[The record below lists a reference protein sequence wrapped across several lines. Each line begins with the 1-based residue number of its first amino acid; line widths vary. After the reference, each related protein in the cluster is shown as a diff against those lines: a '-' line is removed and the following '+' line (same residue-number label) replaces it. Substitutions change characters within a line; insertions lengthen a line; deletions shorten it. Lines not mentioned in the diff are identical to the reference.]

1 MLPANGDEPPE
12 PGQERVLVGSDPL
25 SGDSMISAA
34 RILPRPDAANAP
46 GRVSSE
52 SRSMT
57 PHARLVV
64 FADVDGVLGDL
75 PGGAFFAGAAATLKP
90 LSRDN
95 VPLVLCSSRTRAEIE
110 AIQQELGIRHPFVCE
125 SGGAVFIPGGYFE
138 FNVPGARD
146 LAGYEAVEYGRPY
159 AEVVRILHRTAERL
173 AIDIVGF
180 SDMSVEEVARD
191 CHVPLLQARLAKLR
205 EYGERFRVLDSN
217 ESTRSRLVRGLNTTR
232 LRCVTGE
239 RYDYV
244 GAPVNTSLGVNL
256 LCGLYQ
262 HGDED
267 VLTVGIEG
275 RMADDTLLRQVDRRV
290 TMSRAAPAEGGVD
303 AVRWAEAIV
312 GIAEELRRQEW
323 SRLATV
329 RGDHR

>member
-1 MLPANGDEPPE
+1 
-12 PGQERVLVGSDPL
+12 
-25 SGDSMISAA
+25 
-34 RILPRPDAANAP
+34 
-46 GRVSSE
+46 
-52 SRSMT
+52 MT
-57 PHARLVV
+57 SNSRLVV
-64 FADVDGVLGDL
+64 FVDLDGVLGDL
-75 PGGAFFAGAAATLKP
+75 HGGAFFADAAATLKP
-90 LSRDN
+90 LRRNDI
-95 VPLVLCSSRTRAEIE
+95 PLVLCSSRTRAEIE

-125 SGGAVFIPGGYFE
+125 RGSAVFIPEGYFG
-138 FNVPGARD
+138 FNVPRARD

-217 ESTRSRLVRGLNTTR
+217 ESTRSRLVRGLNATR

-244 GAPVNTSLGVNL
+244 GAPVDASLGVNL

-262 HGDED
+262 HADED

-275 RMADDTLLRQVDRRV
+275 RVAGDTLLRQVDRRMN
-290 TMSRAAPAEGGVD
+290 MSHEDPAKGGAD
-303 AVRWAEAIV
+303 AVSWAEAIV
-312 GIAEELRRQEW
+312 DLANELRCQE
-323 SRLATV
+323 SPGLTTAS
-329 RGDHR
+329 GDHR

>member
-1 MLPANGDEPPE
+1 
-12 PGQERVLVGSDPL
+12 
-25 SGDSMISAA
+25 
-34 RILPRPDAANAP
+34 
-46 GRVSSE
+46 
-52 SRSMT
+52 MT
-57 PHARLVV
+57 PNSRLVV

-75 PGGAFFAGAAATLKP
+75 HGGAFFADAAATLKP
-90 LSRDN
+90 LRRDD
-95 VPLVLCSSRTRAEIE
+95 VPLVLCSSRTRAELE

-125 SGGAVFIPGGYFE
+125 SGGAVFIPGGYFG

-159 AEVVRILHRTAERL
+159 ADVVQMLRRTAERL
-173 AIDIVGF
+173 AIRIVGF

-205 EYGERFRVLDSN
+205 QYSERFRVLDSN

-262 HGDED
+262 HADEN
-267 VLTVGIEG
+267 VLTVGIAG
-275 RMADDTLLRQVDRRV
+275 RMAGDTLLRQVDRRV
-290 TMSRAAPAEGGVD
+290 TMSSDDPARGGVD
-303 AVRWAEAIV
+303 AVRRAEAIV
-312 GIAEELRRQEW
+312 DIADELLSDPPLSARGAQ
-323 SRLATV
+323 SRK
-329 RGDHR
+329 

>member
-1 MLPANGDEPPE
+1 
-12 PGQERVLVGSDPL
+12 
-25 SGDSMISAA
+25 
-34 RILPRPDAANAP
+34 
-46 GRVSSE
+46 
-52 SRSMT
+52 MT
-57 PHARLVV
+57 SNFRLVV

-75 PGGAFFAGAAATLKP
+75 HGGAFFADAAATLKP
-90 LSRDN
+90 LRRHDI
-95 VPLVLCSSRTRAEIE
+95 PLVLCSSRTRAEIE
-110 AIQQELGIRHPFVCE
+110 AIQQELGIRQPFVCE
-125 SGGAVFIPGGYFE
+125 SGGAVFIPEGYFG

-159 AEVVRILHRTAERL
+159 AEVVHILHRTAERL

-205 EYGERFRVLDSN
+205 EYGERFRVLGSN
-217 ESTRSRLVRGLNTTR
+217 ASTRSRLVRGLNTTR

-244 GAPVNTSLGVNL
+244 GAHVDTSRGVNL

-262 HGDED
+262 HADED
-267 VLTVGIEG
+267 VLTVGIAG
-275 RMADDTLLRQVDRRV
+275 RMADDTLLRQVDRLV
-290 TMSRAAPAEGGVD
+290 NMSHDDPAKGSVD
-303 AVRWAEAIV
+303 VVSWAEAIV
-312 GIAEELRRQEW
+312 DIAEERRRQES
-323 SRLATV
+323 SRRVTV